1 MVAPCNLK
9 NTQTLAKGRSRIDNT
24 RRMVQR
30 RRQHTGLE
38 PSEAGPDASGPAAV
52 EDARGAVAV
61 ARREEPPRFPM
72 DGFVGG
78 GLRLALV
85 SRAST
90 ACRSVKCD
98 CGGWWRRGKGRDS
111 RHFLAYSRHFQA
123 VVLCLAPSQV
133 QIGRTGLFGL
143 KYFFFERPIGPWEF
157 RGSMFVNR
165 VGSLVFLKRKMI

>member
-1 MVAPCNLK
+1 MNTKPRTRTRTCAFRGFRGAAAAFRFLPPVVAPCNLK

-38 PSEAGPDASGPAAV
+38 PSVAGPDASGPAAV

-85 SRAST
+85 SRAEG
-90 ACRSVKCD
+90 A
-98 CGGWWRRGKGRDS
+98 CGGWRREKGRVPSIFSHFS
-111 RHFLAYSRHFQA
+111 RHFRA
-123 VVLCLAPSQV
+123 VGLPVRLCLACARHKSA
-133 QIGRTGLFGL
+133 
-143 KYFFFERPIGPWEF
+143 ERACLG
-157 RGSMFVNR
+157 
-165 VGSLVFLKRKMI
+165 